1 MEDACRICRREQKK
15 LFLKGERCFSQKCAL
30 IRRNYPAGQHGQTR
44 RQRLSEYGRQ
54 LREKQEVKAIYGL
67 SEENLRRIFRDANR
81 KEGDLAENFLQLLER
96 RIDNVL
102 FRAGFFPSRKAAR
115 QAVVHE
121 HIRLNEKKIKSPS
134 LLVSEGDVI
143 SINKKLPI
151 KRLPTTEPVPWI
163 SVDEKNRKI
172 KILHLPTSAEMKV
185 EFEKELV
192 IESLSR

>member
-1 MEDACRICRREQKK
+1 MEDACRICRKQQKK

-30 IRRNYPAGQHGQTR
+30 IRRNYTAGEHGQAR

-54 LREKQEVKAIYGL
+54 LREKQEAKALYGL
-67 SEENLRRIFRDANR
+67 SEENLRRIFREANR
-81 KEGDLAENFLQLLER
+81 KEGDLAENLIQMLER
-96 RIDNVL
+96 RVDSVL

-115 QAVVHE
+115 QTVVHG
-121 HIRLNEKKIKSPS
+121 HVKFNDKKIKSPS
-134 LLVSEGDVI
+134 LLVKAGDI
-143 SINKKLPI
+143 LSIDKKLPI
-151 KRLPTTEPVPWI
+151 KRLSMIEPVPWL

-172 KILHLPTSAEMKV
+172 KILHLPTSEEMKI